1 MSTTVRTNMR
11 HLPKSTLGGLVA
23 LLGDVLWLATDA
35 VLWPLLHWPRWPF
48 FCVIGVCFAAAI
60 ALLLQDMRRR

>member
-1 MSTTVRTNMR
+1 MR
-11 HLPKSTLGGLVA
+11 STLGGLVA

-35 VLWPLLHWPRWPF
+35 VFEPFLQWHRWPF
-48 FCVIGVCFAAAI
+48 FCVIGVCFAVAI